1 MLITIQCSSIN
12 RVVPVNKEEVLL
24 KNYAILSKN
33 IMKNKG
39 AVQSAITQLL
49 EVNPEAGLDVWER
62 SLRDNMSE
70 LSQEM
75 DGDEFAFD
83 GMGFFLV
90 TTLENDLLKNESFG
104 QVAERFADND
114 FLVDVLFRK
123 SPVSE
128 YSGAEY
134 VISYLIR
141 TNKLDG
147 AGKILSALYDN
158 EKFESYSSLWEQ
170 IISGF
175 QYGDSYSPGFFFGEE
190 TEQPDEVKDFCVSWI
205 EKIEDEEQQAA
216 AMTYAMKLF

>member
-1 MLITIQCSSIN
+1 M
-12 RVVPVNKEEVLL
+12 NKEEILL

-33 IMKNKG
+33 IIKNKG

-62 SLRDNMSE
+62 SLRDNMTE

-75 DGDEFAFD
+75 GGDEFPFD
-83 GMGFFLV
+83 GLGFFLV

-123 SPVSE
+123 SPVTE

-134 VISYLIR
+134 VVSYLIR
-141 TNKLDG
+141 NSKLDG
-147 AGKILSALYDN
+147 AGKILSALYAN
-158 EKFESYSSLWEQ
+158 EKFAFYSSLWEQ

-175 QYGDSYSPGFFFGEE
+175 QYGESYCPGFFFGEE
-190 TEQPDEVKDFCVSWI
+190 TEQPEEVKDFCVSWI

-216 AMTYAMKLF
+216 AMTFAMKLY

>member
-1 MLITIQCSSIN
+1 M
-12 RVVPVNKEEVLL
+12 NKEEVLL

-123 SPVSE
+123 SPV
-128 YSGAEY
+128 A
-134 VISYLIR
+134 
-141 TNKLDG
+141 D
-147 AGKILSALYDN
+147 ILEARAVASVL
-158 EKFESYSSLWEQ
+158 
-170 IISGF
+170 SGF
-175 QYGDSYSPGFFFGEE
+175 GF
-190 TEQPDEVKDFCVSWI
+190 CAS
-205 EKIEDEEQQAA
+205 
-216 AMTYAMKLF
+216 